1 MYCIQSD
8 NKRGEIVTKMQSCTD
23 LRRSAVFDCH
33 QKVLDWHQ
41 RVLDCDQQ
49 RLLSRDPLWRHV
61 HGAGGSS
68 VSVQVKFNL
77 LQMYRSAQ

>member
-1 MYCIQSD
+1 
-8 NKRGEIVTKMQSCTD
+8 MQSCTD

-33 QKVLDWHQ
+33 QKVLDCHQ

-68 VSVQVKFNL
+68 GSASSSVSVQVKFNL